1 MQTACTTASE
11 VFGTL
16 CFGHNWSKML
26 PDFKNCILN
35 LPNRELKVRPPVLQL
50 LSLIISGVSLIHSC
64 PALTRLVNHG
74 SRKLG
79 VAWEKHLAA
88 GAGFEGG
95 GCQIR
100 SQLLKDLACFV
111 CVSENSAAGS

>member
-1 MQTACTTASE
+1 
-11 VFGTL
+11 
-16 CFGHNWSKML
+16 ML

-95 GCQIR
+95 GYQIR
-100 SQLLKDLACFV
+100 SQLLKNLACFV